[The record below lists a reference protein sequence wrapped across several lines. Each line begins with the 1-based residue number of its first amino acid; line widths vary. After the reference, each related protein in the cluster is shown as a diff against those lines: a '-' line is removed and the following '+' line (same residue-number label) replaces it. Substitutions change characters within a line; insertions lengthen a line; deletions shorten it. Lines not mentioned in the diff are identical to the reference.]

1 MDQDRTPWLREHTPG
16 WPEHDEDGGSVHD
29 RWRPMEP
36 FEAPADCDVYPG
48 ATALDDLEDAPD
60 GAECARILVRYTVLR
75 VFLLS
80 AAGWLTGPRL
90 RTERRIA
97 LEHLMTLPAHD
108 WERRT
113 LERLNSLCR
122 ETTTTALIAAA
133 KAAAEAAAKRGHCMG
148 AFAFYRAAFNLS
160 RRRGWWA
167 EAADVARCVSRLARL
182 EEARYSERLWARRA
196 RVLERRVQREL
207 QQLQQAESD
216 GDGRRV

>member
-1 MDQDRTPWLREHTPG
+1 MDQDRTPWLREEQPA
-16 WPEHDEDGGSVHD
+16 WPQPDDDRGSAHD
-29 RWRPMEP
+29 RWRAIEP
-36 FEAPADCDVYPG
+36 FEAPSDADVYPG
-48 ATALDDLEDAPD
+48 ATALDDLENAAD
-60 GAECARILVRYTVLR
+60 GAACARILVRYTVLR

-80 AAGWLTGPRL
+80 TAGWLTGPRL

-122 ETTTTALIAAA
+122 ETTTPALIAAA

-167 EAADVARCVSRLARL
+167 EAADVARSVSRLAHL

-196 RVLERRVQREL
+196 RVLDRRIQREL
-207 QQLQQAESD
+207 QQLRQAENN